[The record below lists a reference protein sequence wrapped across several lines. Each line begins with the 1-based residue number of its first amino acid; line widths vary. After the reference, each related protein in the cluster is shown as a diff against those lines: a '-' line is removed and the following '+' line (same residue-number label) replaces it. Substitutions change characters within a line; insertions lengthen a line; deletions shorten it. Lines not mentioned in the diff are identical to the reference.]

1 MTDVLGHIELTA
13 KPLADGTALPLLVEA
28 DPAAGLSLIDA
39 LPELKRLADRHLCV
53 EGGLLFRGFRLDGAA
68 AFREFAAGFGHE
80 LLTYEFGSTP
90 RSKVETGVYTS
101 TEYPQH
107 QHIPLHNEQ
116 SYTRDWPMKIWF
128 YCEEA
133 APEGGETPLADSRL
147 VYSDMPAEI
156 RERFAGKELTYVRNF
171 GAGLDVSWT
180 EVFGTEDRSEV
191 EAFCARR
198 GIDCEWKDDGE
209 LRTRQRCQAVAA
221 HPRTGEML
229 WFNQAHLFH
238 VSNLEPEVRETL
250 LDLVEEEDLPRNV
263 TYGDGSPIDDETL
276 DVVRGVL
283 DRHTVAF
290 PWRAGDVAMLDNM
303 LVAHGRAPFKGPRK
317 VRVAMAEAHGSR

>member
-1 MTDVLGHIELTA
+1 MTDVLDRRALTA
-13 KPLADGTALPLLVEA
+13 KPLSEGAALPLLVEA
-28 DPAAGLSLIDA
+28 DPAGLSLIDA
-39 LPELKRLADRHLCV
+39 LPELKRLADHHLPV
-53 EGGLLFRGFRLDGAA
+53 AGGLLFRGFRLHGAS
-68 AFREFAAGFGHE
+68 AFREFAAGFGHD

-147 VYSDMPAEI
+147 VYRDMPEDI
-156 RERFAGKELTYVRNF
+156 RTRFAERELTYVRNF

-180 EVFGTEDRSEV
+180 DVFGTDDRAEV
-191 EAFCARR
+191 EAFCGPR
-198 GIDCEWKDDGE
+198 GIECEWKDDGE
-209 LRTRQRCQAVAA
+209 LRTKQRCQAVAA
-221 HPRTGEML
+221 HPKTGEMV

-238 VSNLEPEVRETL
+238 VSNLEPEVRSTL
-250 LDLVEEEDLPRNV
+250 LDLVDEDDLPRNV
-263 TYGDGSPIDDETL
+263 TYGDGSPIEDETL

-283 DRHTVAF
+283 ERHKIAF
-290 PWRAGDVAMLDNM
+290 SWRPGDVAMLDNM

-317 VRVAMAEAHGSR
+317 VRVAMAEAQGSR